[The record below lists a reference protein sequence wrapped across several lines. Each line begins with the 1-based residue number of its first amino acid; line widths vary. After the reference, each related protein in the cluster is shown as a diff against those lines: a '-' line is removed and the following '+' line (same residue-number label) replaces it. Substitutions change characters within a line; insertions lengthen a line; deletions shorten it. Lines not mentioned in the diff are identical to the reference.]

1 MPGVLAAPREVMLGW
16 LPAPGPPVV
25 SPLLA
30 TEPAT
35 GGVLALLRVLECRTI
50 DVVEDA
56 TTPADVGWPFTRALV
71 ALLPGVVP
79 PVPGDVPVECRT
91 IDVVEDVTT
100 PAAGVALDTGNPPNG
115 FPGASAPWWVLA
127 EAAPAADKAIHSI
140 APEMAEESTAVRTG
154 DRAC

>member
-1 MPGVLAAPREVMLGW
+1 MPGVLVAPREVMLGW

-30 TEPAT
+30 TESAT
-35 GGVLALLRVLECRTI
+35 GGVLVPVECRTI
-50 DVVEDA
+50 DVVEDV
-56 TTPADVGWPFTRALV
+56 TTPGNVGWPFTRAVL
-71 ALLPGVVP
+71 APLPGVVP
-79 PVPGDVPVECRT
+79 PVPGEVPVECRT

-100 PAAGVALDTGNPPNG
+100 PAVADGADTGNPPNG

-127 EAAPAADKAIHSI
+127 EAVPAAEKASHSI
-140 APEMAEESTAVRTG
+140 APEMAEVLTAVRTG

>member
-1 MPGVLAAPREVMLGW
+1 MPGVLVAPRE
-16 LPAPGPPVV
+16 GPPVV

-35 GGVLALLRVLECRTI
+35 GGVPAVPREVPVECRTI

-56 TTPADVGWPFTRALV
+56 TTPGDVGCPFTRAV
-71 ALLPGVVP
+71 VELLPGVVP
-79 PVPGDVPVECRT
+79 PVRGEVPVECRT

-100 PAAGVALDTGNPPNG
+100 PAAGVGADTGNPPNG

-127 EAAPAADKAIHSI
+127 EAVPAADKAIHSI
-140 APEMAEESTAVRTG
+140 APEMAAVSAAVRTG